1 MSFQALFATL
11 VAALLLLAAPAGAQ
25 DAAEPRF
32 DLLEFEVEGNTVLPA
47 RDVEAALLSH
57 MGPGRSMTDVE
68 AARSALEAAF
78 QQAGFLTVLVDVPEQ
93 AVVDGVVRLR
103 VIEGR
108 VDRVRVTGARW
119 YDQGR
124 IRAAVDQFAPGR
136 VPDFNAA
143 QAQLAELARPTR
155 QVQPVLR
162 PGVRPGTVDIELKV
176 KDEAPL
182 AGSIELKNHHTA
194 GTEPL
199 RLTGTLRYDNFF
211 QAEHGLSLTAIT
223 APQATEQSRVFV
235 AAWTVPEGP
244 ASSWIVSLIASDSVL
259 EPLGAGTVVG
269 RGTTLGLRRA
279 WTLFGAESVHT
290 LALGGEWKHLNE
302 RISGGGSE
310 LSTPLRYLPLQLAH
324 TAQWPQLG
332 GRNTL
337 AGTLTLGLRQ
347 LLQRDIDC
355 PGNVGPVDQFAC
367 RRQGADGGFAALRL
381 DWRHQRPLAGGLL
394 ALRLAGQWAS
404 QPLMGGEQFSIGGVG
419 SVRGYNEGVAVG
431 DMGLLGGAEWRS
443 ANLAPQLGA
452 AALQELNLLAF
463 AEAGRTRV
471 LEPLPEQP
479 ARTPL
484 AGAGLGL
491 ELRARGGLG
500 AALELGWPLKRNASQ
515 PDLDPRLHARMG
527 LNF

>member
-1 MSFQALFATL
+1 MHRLPFLFLA
-11 VAALLLLAAPAGAQ
+11 VLLLVLPARATEPV
-25 DAAEPRF
+25 APRF

-47 RDVEAALLSH
+47 RQVEAAVLPHL
-57 MGPGRSMTDVE
+57 GPGRSMADVE
-68 AARSALEAAF
+68 AARTALEAAY
-78 QQAGFLTVLVDVPEQ
+78 QAAGFLTVLVDVPEQ

-143 QAQLAELARPTR
+143 QAQLSELARPSR

-182 AGSIELKNHHTA
+182 AASLELKNHHTA

-199 RLTGTLRYDNFF
+199 RLTATLRYDNLF
-211 QAEHGLSLTAIT
+211 QADHALALTAIT

-235 AAWTVPEGP
+235 ATWTVPDGP
-244 ASSWIVSLIASDSVL
+244 AASWIASLIASDSLL

-279 WTLFGAESVHT
+279 WTLFGTESVHT
-290 LALGGEWKHLNE
+290 LAVGADWKHLNE
-302 RISGGGSE
+302 RISSGDNA

-324 TAQWPQLG
+324 TVQWPQLG
-332 GRNTL
+332 GRHTL
-337 AGTLTLGLRQ
+337 SSTLTLGLRA
-347 LLQRDIDC
+347 LLAREIDC

-367 RRQGADGGFAALRL
+367 RRQGADGGFAALRV
-381 DWRHQRPLAGGLL
+381 DWRHQRPLAGGQLG
-394 ALRLAGQWAS
+394 LRLSGQWAT

-419 SVRGYNEGVAVG
+419 SVRGYDEGVAVG
-431 DMGLLGGAEWRS
+431 DIGLLAGAEWRS
-443 ANLAPQLGA
+443 ANLAPRLGLEGLTEA
-452 AALQELNLLAF
+452 TLLAF

-479 ARTPL
+479 VRTPL
-484 AGAGLGL
+484 AGAGVGL
-491 ELRARGGLG
+491 ELRASGGLA
-500 AALELGWPLKRNASQ
+500 AALELGWPVKRLASQ
-515 PDLDPRLHARMG
+515 PDRDPRLHARLG
-527 LNF
+527 LNY